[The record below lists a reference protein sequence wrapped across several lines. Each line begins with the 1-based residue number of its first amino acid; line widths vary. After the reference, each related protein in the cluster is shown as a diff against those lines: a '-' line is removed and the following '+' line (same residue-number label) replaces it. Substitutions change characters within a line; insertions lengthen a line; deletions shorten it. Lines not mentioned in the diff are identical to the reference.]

1 MNYRNLTT
9 EEIKSLE
16 TNGCIADDWTHVRV
30 KDGFIPENVRRV
42 YFHGKNRLGI
52 FKGKVE
58 IENGVEKPSG
68 LFNSFIRECTIGD
81 NVYISDVRTLS
92 GYQVENNAVIENVGS
107 LVVSGETSFG
117 NGTLINVLNEA
128 GGRELMIYD
137 TLSAQ
142 IAYMMVTSR
151 DDAEFIRVL
160 QRIIEKYVDDR
171 KSATGK
177 IGAGVIIRHCR
188 TIINVWIE
196 TGACVT
202 GIQRLEEGTIA
213 SKADDPS
220 SVGDNVIAHH
230 FIIQS
235 GSIVDSGALLI
246 HTFIGQ
252 GVRIGKQFSAENSAF
267 FANSEGFH
275 GEAVS
280 VFGGPYTVT
289 HHKSTLLIAAM
300 CSFYNAGSGTN
311 QSNHMYKLGPVH
323 QGILERGAKTG
334 SFSYMLWPSR
344 VGAFSVVIG
353 KHYVNFD
360 ASEFPFS
367 YINEEDGKS
376 VLIPAMNLFTVG
388 VRRDSEKWPS
398 RDRRK
403 SPEKYDAIHFELFN
417 PYIIGKILNAL
428 TVLQELRE
436 KSSKDQEYVGYKGL
450 HIKRL
455 MLKTCAKYYEMAV
468 KIYIG
473 SEVIKRIS
481 RMKETASFEEIKN
494 ALQGDTALLSN
505 EWIDMAGMF
514 LPKFMYDGLA
524 DSVKNGAAGTVDELK
539 NAIAK
544 INEKYEDANWAF
556 CSSVIE
562 RRYSLDMRS
571 ITMEQLRSIIA
582 DWRENTKKLNNMIL
596 KDAEK
601 EFAST
606 AQIGFGINGNEE
618 VRQREFRTIRG
629 TFEGNKFV
637 TGLQN
642 EIKAMDARAE
652 EVLKVIGEIEQ
663 EIKTTAGG

>member
-1 MNYRNLTT
+1 MIYRDLTT
-9 EEIKSLE
+9 EEIKTLE
-16 TNGCIADDWTHVRV
+16 KNGCIADDWTNVQV
-30 KDGFIPENVRRV
+30 KDGFIPENVRHV
-42 YFHGKNRLGI
+42 CFHGKNRLGV
-52 FKGKVE
+52 FKEKVE
-58 IENGVEKPSG
+58 VENGVEKRSG
-68 LFNSFIRECTIGD
+68 LFNSFIRECTIED
-81 NVYISDVRTLS
+81 DAYISDVRTLS
-92 GYQVENNAVIENVGS
+92 GYHIENNAVVENVGS
-107 LVVSGETSFG
+107 IVVAGETSFG
-117 NGTLINVLNEA
+117 NGTFISVLNEA

-137 TLSAQ
+137 MLSAQ
-142 IAYMMVTSR
+142 TAYMMVTSR
-151 DDAEFIRVL
+151 HDGELIKALHNIV
-160 QRIIEKYVDDR
+160 EKYVDGR
-171 KSATGK
+171 KSVAGK
-177 IGAGVIIRHCR
+177 IGAGAKVRHCH

-196 TGACVT
+196 TGAHVT

-213 SKADDPS
+213 STADDPS
-220 SVGDNVIAHH
+220 IVGENVIAQH

-235 GSIVDSGALLI
+235 GSIVDSGALLT

-300 CSFYNAGSGTN
+300 FSFYNAGSGTN

-323 QGILERGAKTG
+323 QGILERGSKTG
-334 SFSYMLWPSR
+334 SFSYLLWPSR

-376 VLIPAMNLFTVG
+376 VLIPAMNIFAVG

-417 PYIIGKILNAL
+417 PYIMGKILNAL
-428 TVLQELRE
+428 TVLYELRE
-436 KSSKDQEYVGYKGL
+436 KSSKDQEYVAYKGL

-473 SEVIKRIS
+473 AEVMKRIS
-481 RMKETASFEEIKN
+481 GMEKVATFKEVKN
-494 ALQGDTALLSN
+494 ALKSDAALMSD

-514 LPKFMYDGLA
+514 LPKFMYEGLS
-524 DSVKNGAAGTVDELK
+524 DSVKNDAVGTVDELK
-539 NAIAK
+539 NTIAG
-544 INEKYEDANWAF
+544 INKKYEDANWAF
-556 CSSVIE
+556 CSSLIE
-562 RRYSLDMRS
+562 RRYSVNINS
-571 ITMEQLRSIIA
+571 ITKEQLSRIIA
-582 DWRENTKKLNNMIL
+582 DWRDNAKKLNNMIL

-606 AQIGFGINGNEE
+606 AQIGYGINGDEE
-618 VRQREFRTIRG
+618 VRQKEFHAIRG
-629 TFEGNKFV
+629 DFDENKFV
-637 TGLQN
+637 IGLKKKTD
-642 EIKAMDARAE
+642 EIEARA
-652 EVLKVIGEIEQ
+652 GEILKIVSKIE
-663 EIKTTAGG
+663 TGG